1 MKRTIVDSQGMR
13 WEIWEVNP
21 TDLGRFIYDRRAL
34 ERADPGQPA
43 DNREPANESPSV
55 HPELRDGWLCFQSAT
70 ERRRFAPI
78 PLGWRELPDSVLR
91 VTLDIATPVA
101 QRSDATNQPASE

>member
-1 MKRTIVDSQGMR
+1 MKRSIVDSRGMH

-34 ERADPGQPA
+34 ERTNGDNPA
-43 DNREPANESPSV
+43 PDILPV
-55 HPELRDGWLCFQSAT
+55 HPELRDGWLCFQSPV

-78 PLGWRELPDSVLR
+78 PPGWRELPDSVLR
-91 VTLDIATPVA
+91 VMVDVATPVT
-101 QRSDATNQPASE
+101 RVISATNPSASE